1 MPYYCVQS
9 RPQAGPMRTYWV
21 QAKSAD
27 LARTLV
33 GEMHYRA
40 AAALALNIAAAVDAR
55 DETLF
60 DCIQDDTRK
69 PPAGLIY
76 SDTERPIAIKVSG

>member
-9 RPQAGPMRTYWV
+9 RSQAGPMRTYWV
-21 QAKSAD
+21 QAKSAA

-33 GEMHYRA
+33 
-40 AAALALNIAAAVDAR
+40 ALNVATAVEAR

>member
-1 MPYYCVQS
+1 MTYFCVQS
-9 RPQAGPMRTYWV
+9 RATAGPMRTYWV
-21 QAKSAD
+21 QADSAEA
-27 LARTLV
+27 ARTLV
-33 GEMHYRA
+33 A
-40 AAALALNIAAAVDAR
+40 QNVAVAVEAR

-69 PPAGLIY
+69 PSAGLIY

>member
-9 RPQAGPMRTYWV
+9 RSQAGPMRTYWV
-21 QAKSAD
+21 QAKSAA
-27 LARTLV
+27 LARMLV
-33 GEMHYRA
+33 
-40 AAALALNIAAAVDAR
+40 ALNVAAAVDAR

-60 DCIQDDTRK
+60 DCILDDTRK

-76 SDTERPIAIKVSG
+76 SDTERPIAIKVFG

>member
-1 MPYYCVQS
+1 MSYFCVQS
-9 RPQAGPMRTYWV
+9 RAAAGPRRTYWI
-21 QAKSAD
+21 QADSTKA
-27 LARTLV
+27 ARTLV
-33 GEMHYRA
+33 
-40 AAALALNIAAAVDAR
+40 ALNVAAAVEAR

-76 SDTERPIAIKVSG
+76 SDTERPTAIKVSG

>member
-1 MPYYCVQS
+1 MSYYCVQS
-9 RPQAGPMRTYWV
+9 RSQAGPIRTYWV
-21 QAKSAD
+21 QAKSAA

-33 GEMHYRA
+33 
-40 AAALALNIAAAVDAR
+40 ALNVAAAVDAR